1 MRVTCVLAL
10 LASSLVLPAHGIAP
24 ILAARLGEAMMKKD
38 MSSGTEEVD
47 MPAFDMGAPAI
58 PVLAPRLSLSKR
70 ATGLLQES
78 NSPTD
83 WTPSA
88 KDWSVLA
95 MPRWHPSEKTQAN
108 YLQWKPANSA
118 AEQDQVDDILNK
130 IPHYDQPH
138 ANLMQTAEVAPPQP
152 VVNEYAN

>member
-78 NSPTD
+78 NSPAD

-95 MPRWHPSEKTQAN
+95 MPRWHPSEAAQKS
-108 YLQWKPANSA
+108 YLQWKPASGA
-118 AEQDQVDDILNK
+118 DEQDQVNNILSQ
-130 IPHYDQPH
+130 IPHYDLPH
-138 ANLMQTAEVAPPQP
+138 TNFVQTPEVA
-152 VVNEYAN
+152 